1 MILFSQTTQE
11 NDIQPGEKRFIAA
24 LKKLNDRYLCW
35 YDIPAGE
42 EQFRSDFIILHPERG
57 LLVIEVKDWRMDTI
71 LSIGM
76 DYARIRKRNGEEC
89 IEKNPLTQ
97 AQNNAFKLV
106 RLLENDPLLTNSKGH
121 QYEGKLVCPYAYGVV
136 FSNITRKQFLY
147 KGFEKIFP
155 ENLTICKDEMSAN
168 IDAEMLQTRL
178 WSMFRIPFQHALS
191 ASQMTQIRGTIFP
204 DICLGAQQN
213 LFDEVDGSSL
223 LNVMDEQQEQLA
235 RGMGDGHRIVHGVAG
250 SGKTKILEFRAK
262 FLTSF
267 PNKTALVLC
276 FGRPLKNRLQKNFVD
291 IGLGE
296 KVTVMTFHQ
305 WCLHQLQKFHCA
317 EPEGNENSGQF
328 AEACFNSVVENLEQ
342 TLIPY
347 SQYETILIDEGHDFK
362 KEWFKLIVQMLH
374 PLNNN
379 LLVLYDDAQAIYDK
393 DKEHFSFSSV
403 GINARGRTNI
413 LRNNYRNT
421 VEILTF
427 AKEFAADLIA
437 NKTCDED
444 HVPIIEPV
452 CAGRNGALPQVI
464 EKSTLY
470 DEICYIADLLIEKN
484 EAGVPWD
491 EMAVIYRRK
500 YIGDQVEKYL
510 KEYDIPVTHS
520 STEKEAVHLFTIH
533 GSKGLEF
540 PIVCLPAAGE
550 PFSNMQPEED
560 EAQLLYVAMT
570 RATRQLILTH
580 GKNSCFAEAFQQ
592 ALDVF

>member
-11 NDIQPGEKRFIAA
+11 NNIQPGEKRFITA

-35 YDIPAGE
+35 YDIPAGD

-71 LSIGM
+71 WSIGM
-76 DYARIRKRNGEEC
+76 DYACIRKRNGE
-89 IEKNPLTQ
+89 ISREKNPLTQ

-106 RLLENDPLLTNSKGH
+106 RLLEDDPLLTNPKGH
-121 QYEGKLVCPYAYGVV
+121 QYEGKLICPYAYGVV
-136 FSNITRKQFLY
+136 FSNITRKQFFD
-147 KGFEKIFP
+147 KGFDKVFP

-168 IDAEMLQTRL
+168 MDAEVLQTRL
-178 WSMFRIPFQHALS
+178 WSMFRVPFQHALS
-191 ASQMTQIRGTIFP
+191 ASQITQIRGTIFP
-204 DICLGAQQN
+204 DICLGTQQN
-213 LFDEVDGSSL
+213 LFDEVDDFSI

-235 RGMGDGHRIVHGVAG
+235 RGMGDGHRIVHGAAG
-250 SGKTKILEFRAK
+250 SGKTKILEYRAK
-262 FLTSF
+262 FLASF
-267 PNKTALVLC
+267 PNKTVLVLC
-276 FGRPLKNRLQKNFVD
+276 FGRPLRNRLHKNFAD
-291 IGLGE
+291 MGLEE
-296 KVTVMTFHQ
+296 KITVMTFHQ
-305 WCLHQLQKFHCA
+305 WCLHQLEQFYCVV
-317 EPEGNENSGQF
+317 PEGDEDSGQF
-328 AEACFNSVVENLEQ
+328 AQACFKNAVENLEK
-342 TLIPY
+342 TLIPCG
-347 SQYETILIDEGHDFK
+347 QYETILIDEGHDFK
-362 KEWFKLIVQMLH
+362 KDWFKLIVQMLH

-393 DKEHFSFSSV
+393 DKEQFSFSSV

-413 LRNNYRNT
+413 LRRNYRNT

-427 AKEFAADLIA
+427 AKAFAADLIA

-444 HVPIIEPV
+444 HVPIIEPI
-452 CAGRNGALPQVI
+452 CAGRNGLLPQVI
-464 EKSTLY
+464 EKNSLY
-470 DEICYIADLLIEKN
+470 DEMSCIIDLLIKKH

-500 YIGDQVEKYL
+500 YIGNQVKEYL
-510 KEYDIPVTHS
+510 KKCHIPTTHS
-520 STEKEAVHLFTIH
+520 STEDDAVHLFTIH

-550 PFSNMQPEED
+550 PFSNMQSQED

-570 RATRQLILTH
+570 RATRQLVLTH
-580 GKNSCFAEAFQQ
+580 GENSCFAEAFQR